1 VGGKRKPGTIIIN
14 KPDRS
19 TFFAFSFFF
28 FGEGEWLLARRRK
41 GVEVAGWQGG
51 RVKGRGAGTTMA
63 INLHYLRSARADS
76 EGAT

>member
-1 VGGKRKPGTIIIN
+1 L
-14 KPDRS
+14 
-19 TFFAFSFFF
+19 
-28 FGEGEWLLARRRK
+28 GEGEWLLARRRK